1 MQTHP
6 ESTHQGGFAEH
17 LGQTFR
23 HFTMWTVPLVLSL
36 ICLAWGL
43 GSLLMG
49 RVGGPAMMSW
59 TEAAF
64 MSVVG
69 LLCFCYVLV
78 GDYLHDLGGSI
89 RGKT

>member
-1 MQTHP
+1 MQSHHEGAHP
-6 ESTHQGGFAEH
+6 GGFTAH
-17 LGQTFR
+17 LSQTFR
-23 HFTMWTVPLVLSL
+23 HFTLWTVPLVMSM

-49 RVGGPAMMSW
+49 RVNGPETMSW

-78 GDYLHDLGGSI
+78 GDYLHDLGGWA
-89 RGKT
+89 RKN